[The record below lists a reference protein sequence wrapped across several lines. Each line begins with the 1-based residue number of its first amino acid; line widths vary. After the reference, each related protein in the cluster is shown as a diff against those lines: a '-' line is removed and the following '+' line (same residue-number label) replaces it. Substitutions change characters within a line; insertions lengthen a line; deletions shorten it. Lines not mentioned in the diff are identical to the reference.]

1 MELYNLYEDVLCL
14 IAPHDFDSFNKY
26 LEFEE
31 DKTQDNVGFHHHR
44 KKHMF
49 EVHDTLN
56 KMEVYDEYDVVL
68 ISLPPRC
75 GKTTYS
81 IRFLAW
87 IMGKYSDYTQLGT
100 SYSDNITSSF
110 YNGLMEIILSE
121 RYQKVYPES
130 PLINQNA
137 KRQEIWLKVA
147 KRYPTISFVP
157 VGGSVTGRGEANNYL
172 YVDDLV
178 SGQEEA
184 LSPVRLNK
192 LWDIFTANFFQRK
205 KKGCKMLV
213 IGTRWSV
220 FDPLTRLEQ
229 MYEGDGRFK
238 SLKIPAL
245 DEDGESNFDF
255 VGGFDTNYYLE
266 MKRVMDDLTFNA
278 IYQQEPI
285 EREGLLYHEDEM
297 QYFLDLPKDDSG
309 KVQKP
314 DTIISV
320 CDSKALGKDNVASPV
335 GVIFPDSDL
344 VYITDVV
351 YDSGLPEVTVPRVA
365 NMWFENK
372 VVRGDIELNNGGNF
386 YAQNV
391 DNEIK
396 RLGGNTSIRM
406 FFTSSNKTTKIITY
420 SDFVKKKFVF
430 KDKSLY
436 HPNSDYARFM
446 RDVFKWTQTGK
457 NEFDDSVDSLA
468 MLSQLVQDIQG
479 NSVKVLNRRELGI

>member
-1 MELYNLYEDVLCL
+1 MMEIKEIEQYTKTIIPNLEKELIKEKNTSKLMELYNLYEDVLCL
-14 IAPHDFDSFNKY
+14 MAPYDFSTFNKF

-31 DKTQDNVGFHHHR
+31 DKSADNLGFHHHR
-44 KKHMF
+44 KNHMF

-56 KMEVYDEYDVVL
+56 QMEIYDEYDVVL

-87 IMGKYSDYTQLGT
+87 IMGKYADYTQLGT

-110 YNGLMEIILSE
+110 YAGLMEIILSE
-121 RYQKVYPES
+121 RYQKIYPNA

-184 LSPVRLNK
+184 LSPIRLEK
-192 LWDIFTANFFQRK
+192 LWQIFTANFYQRK
-205 KKGCKMLV
+205 KKNCKMLV

-229 MYEGDGRFK
+229 MYEGDDRFK

-245 DEDGESNFDF
+245 DEFGESNFDYT
-255 VGGFDTNYYLE
+255 GGFDTKYYLE
-266 MKRVMDDLTFNA
+266 MKRVMDDLTFQA

-285 EREGLLYHEDEM
+285 EREGLLYKEDEL
-297 QYFLDLPKDDSG
+297 QYFLDLPTDKI
-309 KVQKP
+309 
-314 DTIISV
+314 DTVIAV
-320 CDSKALGKDNVASPV
+320 CDSKALGKDNVSSPV
-335 GVIFPDSDL
+335 GYFMVI
-344 VYITDVV
+344 VI
-351 YDSGLPEVTVPRVA
+351 
-365 NMWFENK
+365 
-372 VVRGDIELNNGGNF
+372 
-386 YAQNV
+386 
-391 DNEIK
+391 
-396 RLGGNTSIRM
+396 
-406 FFTSSNKTTKIITY
+406 
-420 SDFVKKKFVF
+420 
-430 KDKSLY
+430 
-436 HPNSDYARFM
+436 
-446 RDVFKWTQTGK
+446 
-457 NEFDDSVDSLA
+457 
-468 MLSQLVQDIQG
+468 
-479 NSVKVLNRRELGI
+479 